1 MLEAGNGK
9 RRTAGNE
16 QWAKRER
23 PRLTAR
29 DPQIAARSGRLRFYL
44 IAAAVL
50 AVDQATKLAAAYWL
64 QPHPSIPL
72 LGRFVS
78 LSYRTNTGAAFGLV
92 PWASTALQ
100 VLAAAV
106 VAILLVYGWR
116 MAQGSLAL
124 DVALACLLGGAAGNL
139 LDRLRLGYVVDFIDL
154 HFWPVFNIADTA
166 ITVGAILFVGVLLIS
181 DFRHRT
187 SDTGHRTNDKPPSP

>member
-1 MLEAGNGK
+1 M
-9 RRTAGNE
+9 
-16 QWAKRER
+16 
-23 PRLTAR
+23 
-29 DPQIAARSGRLRFYL
+29 RFYL

-50 AVDQATKLAAAYWL
+50 VVDQATKLAAAYWL

-72 LGRFVS
+72 LGRFLS

-106 VAILLVYGWR
+106 VAILLVHGWR

-166 ITVGAILFVGVLLIS
+166 ITVGAILFVGALLIS